1 MHPRHNA
8 VIAEISE
15 SGSGDEMSISRRT
28 IRLAH
33 LVFRF
38 PGVYL
43 AGLAAMSAFGLAS
56 ADDQIPVGFTA
67 DRYNHLWERNPFTL
81 VAPATPQAQASAFD
95 KLVLVSWLK
104 DAGKDVIFVQNTE
117 TNETQKITSEPNK
130 NNFRIVEIH
139 PNDNPKLVE
148 AMVSNGSEQ
157 GAVKFRFEVPAV
169 GNQPTAPVPLAMGAS
184 GQEPPGAV
192 PQPPQ
197 NPQVNVPGVPNP
209 NNLQQ
214 PQPGQMPQAG
224 VPDSQQQ
231 NNPRMPRAAES
242 RRKRVLPGPAP
253 SQPIQMPAPGSGQP
267 IQN

>member
-8 VIAEISE
+8 VIAEISD
-15 SGSGDEMSISRRT
+15 SGSGGQMSISRRT

-38 PGVYL
+38 PGIYL
-43 AGLAAMSAFGLAS
+43 VGLAAMSAFSLAS

-67 DRYNHLWERNPFTL
+67 DRYHHLWERNPFTL
-81 VAPATPQAQASAFD
+81 VAPATPQAQPGAFD

-117 TNETQKITSEPNK
+117 TNETQKITTEPNK
-130 NNFRIVEIH
+130 NNFRIVEMH

-148 AMVSNGSEQ
+148 AMISNGSEQ

-169 GNQPTAPVPLAMGAS
+169 GNQPTAPNPLAMGIP

-192 PQPPQ
+192 PQ
-197 NPQVNVPGVPNP
+197 NAQVNAPGVPNP

-242 RRKRVLPGPAP
+242 RRKRVLPGPGP